1 MSGIIVLADCPRS
14 IDGSEV
20 SWRAITTIRLS
31 VGQIHRLKQPIIIPH
46 AVVGGAGR
54 ASGHAGGPVV
64 PPAGPATGEQALE
77 IANRQRTKRIQLRLL
92 RQIAVHLLAQ
102 ELGLASWN
110 LSLCLLAAPAMT
122 RLNEAFVGHAGSTDV
137 ITFDY
142 SERAPGIPPAEPGSA
157 AEALH
162 GEIFICVDEALLQ
175 ARRFGT
181 SWPAEVVRYL
191 VHGVLHLRG
200 FDDLQPADRRRMK
213 REENRLHRALAARF
227 PLDRLAPALP

>member
-1 MSGIIVLADCPRS
+1 M
-14 IDGSEV
+14 
-20 SWRAITTIRLS
+20 
-31 VGQIHRLKQPIIIPH
+31 KQPATHPH
-46 AVVGGAGR
+46 AVLAGQ
-54 ASGHAGGPVV
+54 ASGTTGGP
-64 PPAGPATGEQALE
+64 AAPATVECALE

-92 RQIAVHLLAQ
+92 RQIAGHLLAQ
-102 ELGLASWN
+102 ELGLESWN

-122 RLNEAFVGHAGSTDV
+122 RLNETFVGHAGSTDV

-142 SERAPGIPPAEPGSA
+142 SERSPGIPSAEPGFK

-200 FDDLQPADRRRMK
+200 FDDLQSADRRRMK

-227 PLDRLAPALP
+227 PLDRLASALP

>member
-1 MSGIIVLADCPRS
+1 M
-14 IDGSEV
+14 
-20 SWRAITTIRLS
+20 
-31 VGQIHRLKQPIIIPH
+31 KQPIIISRVV
-46 AVVGGAGR
+46 VVGAGQ
-54 ASGHAGGPVV
+54 ASGPTGGLAVSSAGQTAGGRV
-64 PPAGPATGEQALE
+64 LE

-92 RQIAVHLLAQ
+92 RQIAAHLLGK
-102 ELGLASWN
+102 ELGLESWN

-122 RLNEAFVGHAGSTDV
+122 RLNETFVGHAGSTDV

-142 SERAPGIPPAEPGSA
+142 SERVPGSLPAEPGST

-213 REENRLHRALAARF
+213 REENRLHCALAARF
-227 PLDRLAPALP
+227 PLSRLAPALP